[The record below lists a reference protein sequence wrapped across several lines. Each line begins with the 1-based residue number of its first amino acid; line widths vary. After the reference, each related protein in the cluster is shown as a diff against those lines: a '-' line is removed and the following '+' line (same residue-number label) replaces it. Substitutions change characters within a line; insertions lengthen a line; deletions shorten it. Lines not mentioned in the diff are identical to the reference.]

1 MQRGDFMSL
10 NIYRNIKDIPSGMNY
25 IASNDLFFEAQGN
38 IENSELS
45 NEILMTIDNA
55 TFINGSAFK
64 GRFGKDDLQP
74 KSNLS
79 TGTKTLF
86 NILQNPDVC
95 FNVAECGNNALEFM
109 FKIQNGNILW
119 EYPVVCL
126 KNDISCDILYNGQK
140 YSRAFDFLRDTM
152 GRK

>member
-1 MQRGDFMSL
+1 MSL
-10 NIYRNIKDIPSGMNY
+10 NIYRNIKDIPKGVNY

-38 IENSELS
+38 IDDSELGK
-45 NEILMTIDNA
+45 EILLEIDNA
-55 TFINGSAFK
+55 TSINASAFK
-64 GRFGKDDLQP
+64 GRFGVDDIQP

-86 NILQNPDVC
+86 NILQNPDKC
-95 FNVAECGNNALEFM
+95 FNVAECGNNALGFI

-119 EYPVVCL
+119 KYPVVCL
-126 KNDISCDILYNGQK
+126 KSDIPCDIVYDGRK
-140 YSRAFDFLRDTM
+140 YCTAFDFLRDTM